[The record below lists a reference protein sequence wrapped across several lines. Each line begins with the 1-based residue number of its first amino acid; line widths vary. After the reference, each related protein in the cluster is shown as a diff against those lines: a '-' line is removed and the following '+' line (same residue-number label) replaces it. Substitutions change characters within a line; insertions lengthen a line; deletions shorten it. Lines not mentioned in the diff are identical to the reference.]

1 VDGEARA
8 YLDSLKTWNL
18 KNDANT
24 IAPTLFTQWY
34 DSLEATVWDDEIG
47 PLKEKGFYPVAST
60 LIEAYEKDSA
70 FKYIDNIHTPDK
82 ETWEDVVAHSFR
94 MILPGIDSLKQKNNL
109 RWADYKNTTLYHL
122 LGKTMMP
129 FAKPHLPIGGGKH
142 IINAAQHDHGSSWK
156 MIVDLSGDISAY
168 VVYPGGQSGNPGSR
182 YYDQFAQIWAAGKYY
197 KAWVYKKGN
206 ENDTKVKWTM
216 KFLN

>member
-1 VDGEARA
+1 VHDTERSEAYRNFLGLA
-8 YLDSLKTWNL
+8 SHEYFHTWNVKRIKPAAFVPYEL
-18 KNDANT
+18 NRENYT
-24 IAPTLFTQWY
+24 RLLWIFEGFTSYY
-34 DSLEATVWDDEIG
+34 DDIFLVRTGLVSLEQY
-47 PLKEKGFYPVAST
+47 L
-60 LIEAYEKDSA
+60 
-70 FKYIDNIHTPDK
+70 
-82 ETWEDVVAHSFR
+82 
-94 MILPGIDSLKQKNNL
+94 
-109 RWADYKNTTLYHL
+109 HL

-182 YYDQFAQIWAAGKYY
+182 YYDQFAQTWAAGKYY

-216 KFLN
+216 KFN